1 MPESTNPT
9 LMEAAR
15 HYLDTLA
22 DDERAANQAEV
33 QRFVRWCGADRL
45 CDQLRG
51 HDVATY
57 AETLTGGI
65 TDATRRGEAVKKF
78 LVFAKKG
85 GYTATNLGIHLRLR
99 KTATKRTAGR
109 SPSALPE
116 IEVSEEKKAALETEL
131 ESLKAQRPQIVK
143 ALQEARADKDF
154 RENAPLDA
162 ARERQG
168 HVEGRIREVE
178 ATLAQAVVVEQKR
191 MSPGDAVDVGSTV
204 HLRNLKS
211 GAETTYMLA
220 RPGEGNAAQ
229 GRISSDSPMGQALL
243 KRRVGEE
250 VEVAAPSGTLRFRI
264 ERVEG

>member
-33 QRFVRWCGADRL
+33 QRFVRWCGTDRH
-45 CDQLRG
+45 CTQLSG

-57 AETLTGGI
+57 AETLTGG
-65 TDATRRGEAVKKF
+65 TRRGEAVKKF

-99 KTATKRTAGR
+99 KTATKQAAKRA
-109 SPSALPE
+109 PLALPE
-116 IEVSEEKKAALETEL
+116 IQLSGERKAALEAEL

-143 ALQEARADKDF
+143 DLQEARADKDF

-162 ARERQG
+162 ARDRQG

-191 MSPGDAVDVGSTV
+191 MLPGDAVDVGSTV

-211 GAETTYMLA
+211 GAETTYKLV
-220 RPGEGNAAQ
+220 RPGDGNAAQ
-229 GRISSDSPMGQALL
+229 GRISSESPVGQALL
-243 KRRVGEE
+243 KRHVGEE